1 MEDRKEINVCI
12 HTVVVYSIVFLVLPY
27 FKSMKLLVYVDEKL
41 LFFKEESKLLKKMGS
56 ELRGFQL
63 VAQLLG

>member
-1 MEDRKEINVCI
+1 MCL

-41 LFFKEESKLLKKMGS
+41 LFFKEESKLLKKIGS